1 MDMKLFLKE
10 HIKYILFLPLSLK
23 TLLSLLSF
31 EEYGKSTWIEAHSFT
46 YIINKKRILLVD

>member
-10 HIKYILFLPLSLK
+10 HIKYILFLLLSLK